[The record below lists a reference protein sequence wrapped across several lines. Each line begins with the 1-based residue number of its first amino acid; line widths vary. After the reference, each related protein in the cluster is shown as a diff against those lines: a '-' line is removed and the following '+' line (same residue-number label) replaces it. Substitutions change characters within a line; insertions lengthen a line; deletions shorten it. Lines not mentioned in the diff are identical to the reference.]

1 MTMLDWLRANR
12 YSQTALVR
20 AMRAQGSRIDCTVLS
35 YILRGIGP
43 ITPKKRSELVAG
55 FGALGASAAEISS
68 FTDLWAGH
76 KPAQQEAVRGSSQR

>member
-12 YSQTALVR
+12 YTQTALVR

-43 ITPKKRSELVAG
+43 ISAKKRTELVAG
-55 FGALGASAAEISS
+55 FGALGASAQDISAM
-68 FTDLWAGH
+68 TDLWAGH
-76 KPAQQEAVRGSSQR
+76 KPAQQEDARGASQR